1 MKKTAFA
8 FCLLLLPILG
18 CGEYEYVRVKAEI
31 PVGKSGDLAPEGLE
45 AEANL
50 KTLIANP
57 ACVAHFR
64 KTFKQVVIQ
73 VLDADSLTFT
83 VTFRDSIAS
92 LERGTRVDSG
102 PVQVLPLYRANLAHL
117 VGIFSDNIVSNEEDY
132 RIHRATFGASLRS
145 IFQVPALY
153 NPKVAKRLKLPR
165 FIQMTLKNDSGY
177 AYMGSKEPA
186 TATMVNVEGQ
196 WLVFPGAQGNPDI
209 IYQVTPKD
217 LSDFNQLVF
226 GTADVAKLPMGE
238 ALKKV
243 DEIKAFL
250 DRITTYRKPG

>member
-1 MKKTAFA
+1 MKKSGFA
-8 FCLLLLPILG
+8 FCLLLLPLLG
-18 CGEYEYVRVKAEI
+18 CGEYCYVRVKPSI
-31 PVGKSGDLAPEGLE
+31 PMGKSGELAPEGLE

-57 ACVAHFR
+57 SCVAHFQ
-64 KTFKQVVIQ
+64 KTFKKVVIQ
-73 VLDADSLTFT
+73 VVDADSLTFT
-83 VTFRDSIAS
+83 VTFHDSTAA
-92 LERGTRVDSG
+92 LERGTHLDSNI
-102 PVQVLPLYRANLAHL
+102 VQVLPLYRANLTHL
-117 VGIFSDNIVSNEEDY
+117 VAIFSDNIVSDEEDY
-132 RIHRATFGASLRS
+132 RIHRATFGASLHS

-153 NPKVAKRLKLPR
+153 QPKVAKRLQLPK

-177 AYMGSKEPA
+177 VYMGSKEPA

-196 WLVFPGAQGNPDI
+196 WLVFQGAQGNPDI

-217 LSDFNQLVF
+217 LSDFNQLIF
-226 GTADVAKLPMGE
+226 GTADVGKLPMKE

-243 DEIKAFL
+243 DDIKAFL